1 MKALFEREPCN
12 FGTPNMAKN
21 TPAKRNLKP
30 VKVDEAELIADLR
43 DLIQSAR
50 QRIATVA
57 NAAQT
62 LLYWRLGRRLVEEN
76 LQDRRAPYGKRI
88 VVTVSRQLRT
98 EFGDG
103 FTLRTLYRLSLIHI

>member
-62 LLYWRLGRRLVEEN
+62 LLYWRLGREPPGSTSSLWEANCRDGVTTIEN
-76 LQDRRAPYGKRI
+76 
-88 VVTVSRQLRT
+88 
-98 EFGDG
+98 
-103 FTLRTLYRLSLIHI
+103 